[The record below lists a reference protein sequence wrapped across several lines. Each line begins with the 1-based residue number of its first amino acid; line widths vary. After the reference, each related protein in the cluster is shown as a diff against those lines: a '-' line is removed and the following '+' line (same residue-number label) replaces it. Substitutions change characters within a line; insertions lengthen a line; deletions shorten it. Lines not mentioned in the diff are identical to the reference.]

1 MVLKMDLVES
11 STVVIGIPY
20 IKLIISV
27 YATLR
32 ADRRQNQAVFF
43 LHLAVGDL
51 VKDAALALER
61 VGQHTLVANYF
72 QPIILLQI
80 VRRETGARHN
90 PSAVNREGFGAAVA
104 NGID

>member
-32 ADRRQNQAVFF
+32 AHRRQNQAVFF

-61 VGQHTLVANYF
+61 VGQHPRIADNF
-72 QPIILLQI
+72 QPIILLQV
-80 VRRETGARHN
+80 VRRKTGARHN
-90 PSAVNREGFGAAVA
+90 ASAVNREDLGSAV
-104 NGID
+104 